1 MLVLDEIHLPR
12 CTLPENYG
20 FNAIRLVVPKAGKK
34 LAVAFKALSS
44 NGYCYG
50 LVGVRADNDACIYTP
65 MAEAQKGKVSLT
77 VTKEQPLKAVYLVV
91 MEAPKDHSLDP
102 SSRKF
107 PYQIMVK

>member
-20 FNAIRLVVPKAGKK
+20 FNAIRLAVPKAGKK
-34 LAVAFKALSS
+34 LDVAFKALSS
-44 NGYCYG
+44 NGYRYG
-50 LVGVRADNDACIYTP
+50 LVGVRADNDACVYTP

-91 MEAPKDHSLDP
+91 MGAPKDHSLDP

>member
-1 MLVLDEIHLPR
+1 MDVVASESWLDNRREVSLRCLPQPDPQGIPASGQYLSL
-12 CTLPENYG
+12 TLRHR
-20 FNAIRLVVPKAGKK
+20 I
-34 LAVAFKALSS
+34 
-44 NGYCYG
+44 
-50 LVGVRADNDACIYTP
+50 VGVRADNDACVYTP

-91 MEAPKDHSLDP
+91 MGAPKDHSLDP

>member
-1 MLVLDEIHLPR
+1 MRV
-12 CTLPENYG
+12 
-20 FNAIRLVVPKAGKK
+20 
-34 LAVAFKALSS
+34 
-44 NGYCYG
+44 
-50 LVGVRADNDACIYTP
+50 YTP

-91 MEAPKDHSLDP
+91 MGAPKDHSLDP

>member
-1 MLVLDEIHLPR
+1 MD
-12 CTLPENYG
+12 
-20 FNAIRLVVPKAGKK
+20 
-34 LAVAFKALSS
+34 VAFKALSS
-44 NGYCYG
+44 NGYRYG
-50 LVGVRADNDACIYTP
+50 LVGVRADNDACVYTP

-91 MEAPKDHSLDP
+91 MGAPKDHSLDP